1 MNTIIKEKTTLTLE
15 ERIIEL
21 AALEKVS
28 EQEVRHHS
36 DGSELIPAEV
46 QAKMRRND
54 RQLQD
59 ASLVDGYTVDDEG
72 LLNSYA
78 IEPATYFAEYPTPKQ
93 QRRYI
98 FQGAMATL
106 LVTLTVL
113 TAFSVS

>member
-15 ERIIEL
+15 ERITEL

-46 QAKMRRND
+46 QVRMRRND
-54 RQLQD
+54 RQ
-59 ASLVDGYTVDDEG
+59 APLVSGYTVDDEG

-98 FQGAMATL
+98 FQGAIATL